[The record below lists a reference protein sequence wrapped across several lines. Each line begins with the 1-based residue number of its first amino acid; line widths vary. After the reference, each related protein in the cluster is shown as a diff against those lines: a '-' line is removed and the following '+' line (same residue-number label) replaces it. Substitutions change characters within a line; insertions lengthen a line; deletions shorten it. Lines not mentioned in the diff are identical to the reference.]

1 MRRRVGLL
9 LACVWSLW
17 WAPRGVAQQESF
29 QSLTMAAAAAYQ
41 AKDFP
46 TFLTIEKRALALAPG
61 EPRTT
66 YNVACGEALTGH
78 AAAAV
83 HVLDQLLASGLD
95 IAVDKD
101 PDFSGIVQ
109 TPEWNQFK
117 ERLAAAR
124 QPIVRS
130 TTAFTLPDRGLMAT
144 SIAVDEQTG
153 DTYIGSVRE
162 RKILKRTKDGTLS
175 DFATEKDGL
184 LAVFYLLMDPVRRQ
198 LIVSMAAIP
207 FMPGLRKEDEGSS
220 GICIFDLATGKLV
233 RRALLTAS
241 SGVHHLLDTAV
252 VNQDGNLF
260 VVDLGTHELY
270 RLRRASSELEL
281 YVSGVV
287 FRAPQGLAFSADE
300 RTLYVSDLIEGLWAM
315 EVLSTDRRHIDAAP
329 DVYLIGLDGI
339 TRVEDG
345 FIAVQV
351 GIKPNR
357 VLKIRLDAKGER
369 VAGVQTLESN
379 HPAYSAP
386 TQGVL
391 SGGDLLYIA
400 NSQLGLANPKTG
412 TFDDAQAK
420 PTTVLRLPLGK

>member
-9 LACVWSLW
+9 LACVWSLYST
-17 WAPRGVAQQESF
+17 PRGWAQQESF
-29 QSLTMAAAAAYQ
+29 QSLSKAAAASYQ
-41 AKDFP
+41 AKDYP
-46 TFLTIEKRALALAPG
+46 AFLTLEKRALARAPG

-83 HVLDQLLASGLD
+83 QVLNQLLASGLD
-95 IAVDKD
+95 IAADKD

-117 ERLAAAR
+117 ERLEAAR
-124 QPIVRS
+124 QPMVRS
-130 TTAFTLPDRGLMAT
+130 TTAFTLPDKGLIAT
-144 SIAVDEQTG
+144 SIAVDERMG

-162 RKILKRTKDGTLS
+162 RKIVKRKKDGTLS

-184 LAVFYLLMDPVRRQ
+184 LAVTYLLLDPIRRQ
-198 LIVSMAAIP
+198 LIVSMAALP
-207 FMPGLRKEDEGSS
+207 FIQGLRREDEGSS

-233 RRALLTAS
+233 RSALLPGG
-241 SGVHHLLDTAV
+241 SGVHHLLNSAV
-252 VNQDGNLF
+252 VNRDGNLF
-260 VVDLGTHELY
+260 VVDSGTHELY

-281 YVSGVV
+281 YVSSVV
-287 FRAPQGLAFSADE
+287 FRAPQGLTLSADE
-300 RTLYVSDLIEGLWAM
+300 RTLYVSDLIDGIWAM

-329 DVYLIGLDGI
+329 DVYLMGLDGI

-357 VLKIRLDAKGER
+357 VLKIRLDAKRER
-369 VAGVQTLESN
+369 VAGVETLESN
-379 HPAYSAP
+379 HPAYFGP
-386 TQGVL
+386 TQGVV
-391 SGGDLLYIA
+391 SGGDFLYIA

-412 TFDDAQAK
+412 TFDDAQVK
-420 PTTVLRLPLGK
+420 PTTILRLPLGK